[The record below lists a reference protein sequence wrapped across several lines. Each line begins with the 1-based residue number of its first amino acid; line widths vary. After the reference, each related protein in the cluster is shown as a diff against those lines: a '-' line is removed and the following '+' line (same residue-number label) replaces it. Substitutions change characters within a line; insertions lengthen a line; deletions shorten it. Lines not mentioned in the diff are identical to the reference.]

1 MAETQFKPKETKE
14 KEARKEAKE
23 AKEAWNLSREKIL
36 AILCA
41 KQEVET
47 NALAFITPEITR
59 KVESKFI

>member
-14 KEARKEAKE
+14 KK
-23 AKEAWNLSREKIL
+23 AWNLSREKIL

-47 NALAFITPEITR
+47 NGLAFITCEITR

>member
-14 KEARKEAKE
+14 NEAK
-23 AKEAWNLSREKIL
+23 KEAWNLSREKIL

-47 NALAFITPEITR
+47 NALAFITREITR

>member
-23 AKEAWNLSREKIL
+23 AWNLSREKIL

-41 KQEVET
+41 KQEIET
-47 NALAFITPEITR
+47 NGLAFITREITR

>member
-36 AILCA
+36 AIKKL
-41 KQEVET
+41 KEEVET
-47 NALAFITPEITR
+47 NGLAFITREITR

>member
-14 KEARKEAKE
+14 NEARKE

-41 KQEVET
+41 KQDIET
-47 NALAFITPEITR
+47 NGLAFITHEITR

>member
-14 KEARKEAKE
+14 KEARKEAR
-23 AKEAWNLSREKIL
+23 KEAWNLSREKIL

-41 KQEVET
+41 KQEIET
-47 NALAFITPEITR
+47 NGLAFITQSITR